1 MNMHL
6 KAVKFTSRSQ
16 DPLRLDNISLR
27 GNTVRYV
34 ILPDTLNLESLLIE
48 EMPKKARSKDGFIFL
63 ILFLC
68 LIFVLFLCYSGFIF
82 DFLNYFHLKI

>member
-6 KAVKFTSRSQ
+6 KAVKLTSRSH

-34 ILPDTLNLESLLIE
+34 ILPETLNLEALLVE
-48 EMPKKARSKDGFIFL
+48 EMPRKTRSKDGFIF
-63 ILFLC
+63 
-68 LIFVLFLCYSGFIF
+68 FVFIF
-82 DFLNYFHLKI
+82 